1 MHPVGR
7 AGTSEAPAWEQC
19 HDRRNVPAVRRLQS
33 ELYGRFGI
41 ESPVITES
49 SMANARHHPDRPRLG
64 VGSTAA
70 EIVRTVIRLIIT
82 EARLLRSELSEK
94 IGLIGLGVALAV
106 GGGVLLIMAV
116 VLLFV
121 AMISVLVSAGL
132 SLTVA
137 TLIVFGVVLVFG
149 LVCLWFGL
157 QQLQL
162 SNLVPR
168 KTIRQVQKDFETI
181 APEAN

>member
-1 MHPVGR
+1 MFQ
-7 AGTSEAPAWEQC
+7 SAPAQEQC
-19 HDRRNVPAVRRLQS
+19 QDRRNVPAIRRQKS
-33 ELYGRFGI
+33 ELYGCFGI
-41 ESPVITES
+41 ESVVTTES
-49 SMANARHHPDRPRLG
+49 SMANARRHPDRPRIG

-70 EIVRTVIRLIIT
+70 EIVRTVIRLIVT
-82 EARLLRSELSEK
+82 EARLLRTELGEK
-94 IGLIGLGVALAV
+94 VGLIGLGVALTV
-106 GGGVLLIMAV
+106 GGGVLLIMAA

-121 AMISVLVSAGL
+121 ALISALVSAGFT
-132 SLTVA
+132 LTVA
-137 TLIVFGVVLVFG
+137 TLIVFGVVLVVG

>member
-1 MHPVGR
+1 LR
-7 AGTSEAPAWEQC
+7 T
-19 HDRRNVPAVRRLQS
+19 
-33 ELYGRFGI
+33 ELG
-41 ESPVITES
+41 
-49 SMANARHHPDRPRLG
+49 
-64 VGSTAA
+64 
-70 EIVRTVIRLIIT
+70 
-82 EARLLRSELSEK
+82 EK
-94 IGLIGLGVALAV
+94 VGLIGLGVALTA
-106 GGGVLLIMAV
+106 GGGVLLIMAA

-121 AMISVLVSAGL
+121 ALISALVSAGFT
-132 SLTVA
+132 LTVA
-137 TLIVFGVVLVFG
+137 TLIVFGVVLAVG